1 VGNYNATVY
10 REDAEGKPLGVF
22 VAEVNEA
29 GLMLRSNWI
38 QCTGLEGTA
47 AYDAYLKRTGHTFR
61 VVKDGGAGYR
71 RRLLGLALPPAYQQ
85 RPRPRERRTKGVK
98 PT

>member
-10 REDAEGKPLGVF
+10 HEDAEGRPLGVF
-22 VAEVNEA
+22 VAEVNDA

-38 QCTGLEGTA
+38 SCTGLEGTA

-61 VVKDGGAGYR
+61 VVRDGCAGYR
-71 RRLLGLALPPAYQQ
+71 QRLAGLALPPTYTQ
-85 RPRPRERRTKGVK
+85 RPRSRERRTKGVR